1 MSDIERKKEIRLR
14 STVITRA
21 AGEESRKVEGY
32 ALLFDVESDGLDFT
46 EIIAKGAVTEDTIKR
61 SNVFCLLNHNESR
74 GILARSKEGDGTLA
88 LSVDDKGLFFS
99 FDAPHTALGDEVLEY
114 LTRGDV
120 DSCSF
125 AFTVEKDEW
134 LNPSSGEGGEYK
146 RVIREIHKLYD
157 VSIVYDAAYS
167 KTEVDRRGLDSFKSA
182 KEDILKREKEK
193 EINNYYSEIEEKFN
207 LN

>member
-1 MSDIERKKEIRLR
+1 MSDKERKKEIRLR
-14 STVITRA
+14 PTVITRA
-21 AGEESRKVEGY
+21 AGEESRKIEGY
-32 ALLFDVESDGLDFT
+32 AILFDVESDGMDFT

-61 SNVFCLLNHNESR
+61 SNVFCLLNHSEGR
-74 GILARSKEGDGTLA
+74 GILARSKEGTGTLT
-88 LSVDDKGLFFS
+88 LTVDDKGLFFS

-134 LNPSSGEGGEYK
+134 LNPSSGENGEYK
-146 RVIREIHKLYD
+146 RIIREIHKLYD

-167 KTEVDRRGLDSFKSA
+167 KTEVDRRGLDSFKSKA
-182 KEDILKREKEK
+182 S
-193 EINNYYSEIEEKFN
+193 EIENRKKVEELNNYYNEIEEKFN